1 MFGLYR
7 TLNCEYSNKI
17 IKRMYLHIVFYFKF
31 TYLIY
36 LIYLSDNIINHVTL
50 SGKQNQVVIVAKIP
64 LYCPNHSHNIIII
77 TSATTIKNKFQRFIN
92 FLQIKYT

>member
-1 MFGLYR
+1 ML
-7 TLNCEYSNKI
+7 
-17 IKRMYLHIVFYFKF
+17 
-31 TYLIY
+31 
-36 LIYLSDNIINHVTL
+36 LSQVNPTNH
-50 SGKQNQVVIVAKIP
+50 VVIVAKIP

>member
-7 TLNCEYSNKI
+7 NRTLNCKYSNKI
-17 IKRMYLHIVFYFKF
+17 IKRMYISCF
-31 TYLIY
+31 
-36 LIYLSDNIINHVTL
+36 IYLSDNIINHFTL